1 MVAKR
6 IANSYPKKS
15 HNLEILKFEIFESLN
30 IKSYPMKYLK
40 LSIIAFAVVAMMTAC
55 GQKDESTA
63 TTEQNAPQAAPVVSV
78 ITAQAE
84 DVEITNTF
92 TSNIEPFAINN
103 IVSQT
108 AGRIV
113 SIKAEVGQQ
122 VRKGQLLATM
132 DDVNLAKTR
141 MQYVNDSTELARLTE
156 LYNIG
161 AVAQSDYDM
170 AKLALNVTKKTYQ
183 NLAENTYLRSPING
197 VVTARNYD
205 KGDMYSMAQPIFV
218 VQQIQPVKMLI
229 NVSETLFTNISKDM
243 DFDITVESYPGETF
257 QGKVNLIY
265 PTVSASTHT
274 FPVEIVCQNADQKLR
289 PGMFARVTANFGTN
303 HHVVVPDG
311 AVVKQQGSG
320 EHFIYVLQPDGTVK
334 YQLVEVGKRLGNRY
348 EIVSGINEGDKIVT
362 EGQIRL
368 KDGVSVTVK

>member
-1 MVAKR
+1 
-6 IANSYPKKS
+6 
-15 HNLEILKFEIFESLN
+15 
-30 IKSYPMKYLK
+30 MKYIK
-40 LSIIAFAVVAMMTAC
+40 LSIIALAAATLMTAC
-55 GQKDESTA
+55 GQKETANA
-63 TTEQNAPQAAPVVSV
+63 TTGQEAQKAAPVVSV
-78 ITAQAE
+78 VTAQAE
-84 DVEITNTF
+84 DVDITNTF
-92 TSNIEPFAINN
+92 TSNIEPYAINN

-113 SIKAEVGQQ
+113 SIKTEVGQK

-161 AVAQSDYDM
+161 AVSQADYDM
-170 AKLALNVTKKTYQ
+170 AKLSLNITKKTYY

-205 KGDMYSMAQPIFV
+205 KGDMYSMTQPIFV
-218 VQQIQPVKMLI
+218 VEQIQPVKMLV
-229 NVSETLFTNISKDM
+229 NVSESLFTQVDKGM
-243 DFDITVESYPGETF
+243 EFDITVDAYPDEVFKGT
-257 QGKVNLIY
+257 VNLLY
-265 PTVSASTHT
+265 PTVSATTHT
-274 FPVEIVCQNADQKLR
+274 FPVEVICQNRDERLR

-303 HHVVVPDG
+303 HHVVIPDV

-320 EHFIYVLQPDGTVK
+320 EHFVYVLQPDNTVK
-334 YQLVEVGKRLGNRY
+334 YTLVELGKRLGNRY
-348 EIVSGINEGDKIVT
+348 EIVSGINEGDRIVT

>member
-1 MVAKR
+1 
-6 IANSYPKKS
+6 
-15 HNLEILKFEIFESLN
+15 
-30 IKSYPMKYLK
+30 MKYLK

-55 GQKDESTA
+55 GQKDKANTTA
-63 TTEQNAPQAAPVVSV
+63 PAEQEAQKAAPVVSV

-84 DVEITNTF
+84 DVDITNTF

-141 MQYVNDSTELARLTE
+141 MQYVNDSTELSRITE
-156 LYNIG
+156 LYKIG
-161 AVAQSDYDM
+161 AVSQADYDM
-170 AKLALNVTKKTYQ
+170 ARLGLNVTKKTYE

-205 KGDMYSMAQPIFV
+205 KGDMYSMQMPIFV

-229 NVSETLFTNISKDM
+229 NVSETLFTKISKDM
-243 DFDITVESYPGETF
+243 DFEITVESYPGETF

-265 PTVSASTHT
+265 PTISASTHT

-320 EHFIYVLQPDGTVK
+320 EHFIYVLQPDNTVK

>member
-1 MVAKR
+1 
-6 IANSYPKKS
+6 
-15 HNLEILKFEIFESLN
+15 
-30 IKSYPMKYLK
+30 MKYLK
-40 LSIIAFAVVAMMTAC
+40 LSIIALAAAAMMTAC
-55 GQKDESTA
+55 GSKDASTTQTGQEAQK
-63 TTEQNAPQAAPVVSV
+63 AAPVVSV

-84 DVEITNTF
+84 DVDITNTF

-113 SIKAEVGQQ
+113 SIKVDVGQR

-161 AVAQSDYDM
+161 AVSQADYDM
-170 AKLALNVTKKTYQ
+170 AKLSLNITKKTYH

-205 KGDMYSMAQPIFV
+205 KGDMYSMTQPIFV
-218 VQQIQPVKMLI
+218 VEQIQPVKMLV
-229 NVSETLFTNISKDM
+229 NVSESLFTQVDKGM
-243 DFDITVESYPGETF
+243 EFDITVDAYPNEVFKGT
-257 QGKVNLIY
+257 VNLLY
-265 PTVSASTHT
+265 PTVSATTHT
-274 FPVEIVCQNADQKLR
+274 FPVEVICQNTDQRLR

-303 HHVVVPDG
+303 HNVVIPDV

-320 EHFIYVLQPDGTVK
+320 EHFVYVLQPDNTVK
-334 YQLVEVGKRLGNRY
+334 YTLVELGKRLGNRY
-348 EIVSGINEGDKIVT
+348 EIISGINEGDKIVT
-362 EGQIRL
+362 EGQVRL

>member
-1 MVAKR
+1 
-6 IANSYPKKS
+6 
-15 HNLEILKFEIFESLN
+15 
-30 IKSYPMKYLK
+30 MKYTK
-40 LSIIAFAVVAMMTAC
+40 LTLITLAVAALMTAC
-55 GQKDESTA
+55 GQKDTST
-63 TTEQNAPQAAPVVSV
+63 TTTGQAAQKAAPVVSV

-84 DVEITNTF
+84 DVDVTNTF
-92 TSNIEPFAINN
+92 TSNIEPFATNN

-113 SIKAEVGQQ
+113 SIKAEVGQK
-122 VRKGQLLATM
+122 VHKGQLLATM

-161 AVAQSDYDM
+161 AVAQADYDM
-170 AKLALNVTKKTYQ
+170 AKLALNITKKTYH

-205 KGDMYSMAQPIFV
+205 KGDMYSMTQPIFV
-218 VQQIQPVKMLI
+218 VEQIQPVKMLV
-229 NVSETLFTNISKDM
+229 NPNEVFKGT
-243 DFDITVESYPGETF
+243 
-257 QGKVNLIY
+257 VNLLY
-265 PTVSASTHT
+265 PTVSATTHT
-274 FPVEIVCQNADQKLR
+274 FPVEVICQNADQRLR

-303 HHVVVPDG
+303 HHIVIPDV

-320 EHFIYVLQPDGTVK
+320 EHFVYVLQPDNTVK
-334 YQLVEVGKRLGNRY
+334 YTLVELGIRMGNRY
-348 EIVSGINEGDKIVT
+348 EIISGINEGDRIVT
-362 EGQIRL
+362 EGQVRL

>member
-1 MVAKR
+1 
-6 IANSYPKKS
+6 
-15 HNLEILKFEIFESLN
+15 
-30 IKSYPMKYLK
+30 MKYIK
-40 LSIIAFAVVAMMTAC
+40 LSIIALAAAVMMAAC
-55 GQKDESTA
+55 GEKDTKNSTSG
-63 TTEQNAPQAAPVVSV
+63 QGAPKAAPVVSV

-84 DVEITNTF
+84 DVDITNTF
-92 TSNIEPFAINN
+92 TSNIEPYAINN

-113 SIKAEVGQQ
+113 SIRTEVGQK

-141 MQYVNDSTELARLTE
+141 MQFVNDSTELARLTE

-161 AVAQSDYDM
+161 AVAQADYDM
-170 AKLALNVTKKTYQ
+170 AKLSLNITKKTYY

-205 KGDMYSMAQPIFV
+205 KGDMYSMTQPIFV
-218 VQQIQPVKMLI
+218 VEQIQPIKMLV
-229 NVSETLFTNISKDM
+229 NVSESLFTQVDKGM
-243 DFDITVESYPGETF
+243 EFDITVDAYPDEVFKGT
-257 QGKVNLIY
+257 VNLLY
-265 PTVSASTHT
+265 PTVSATTHT
-274 FPVEIVCQNADQKLR
+274 FPVEVICQNTDERLR

-303 HHVVVPDG
+303 HHIVIPDN

-320 EHFIYVLQPDGTVK
+320 EHFVYVLQPDNTVK
-334 YQLVEVGKRLGNRY
+334 YTLVELGKRLGNRY
-348 EIVSGINEGDKIVT
+348 EIVSGINEGDQIVT

-368 KDGVSVTVK
+368 KDGVSVTVKQ

>member
-1 MVAKR
+1 
-6 IANSYPKKS
+6 
-15 HNLEILKFEIFESLN
+15 
-30 IKSYPMKYLK
+30 MKYIK
-40 LSIIAFAVVAMMTAC
+40 PSIIAIAAAVLMTAC
-55 GQKDESTA
+55 GQKEQSNNTA
-63 TTEQNAPQAAPVVSV
+63 TSGQETQKAAPVVSV
-78 ITAQAE
+78 VTAQAE
-84 DVEITNTF
+84 DVDISNTF
-92 TSNIEPFAINN
+92 TSNIEPYATNN

-113 SIKAEVGQQ
+113 SIRAEVGDK
-122 VRKGQLLATM
+122 VRKGQVLATM

-218 VQQIQPVKMLI
+218 VEQIQPVKLLI
-229 NVSETLFTNISKDM
+229 NVSESLFTQVHEGM
-243 DFDITVESYPGETF
+243 DLDVEVDSYPGESF
-257 QGKVNLIY
+257 KGKVNLLY
-265 PTVSASTHT
+265 PTVNATTHT
-274 FPVEIVCQNADQKLR
+274 FPVEVVCENKDLRLR
-289 PGMFARVTANFGTN
+289 PGMFARVTATFGTN
-303 HHVVVPDG
+303 HHVVAPDV

-320 EHFIYVLQPDGTVK
+320 EHFIYVLNADNTVK
-334 YQLVEVGKRLGNRY
+334 YTKVELGKRMGNRY
-348 EIVSGINEGDKIVT
+348 EIVSGLNEGDKIVT